1 MKRIIQCILGLTLIG
16 AVPAFGTESAP
27 TTKTDA
33 KSNPHVRI
41 TTNLGVIEVELFA
54 DKAPETVKNFLQYVD
69 ADFYQGTV
77 FHRVIPG
84 FMAQGGGF
92 TAYRE
97 GISFELNQKP
107 VRAPVKNEADN
118 GLQNVT
124 GTVAMARTDD
134 PHSATAQFFINVAD
148 NSFLDHTDKTVRGW
162 GYCVF
167 GKVTRGMSV
176 IKKIEASATKTVG
189 PFENVP
195 VKDVVIQN
203 VQRIKAA
210 RK

>member
-1 MKRIIQCILGLTLIG
+1 MKCFIQCMLSLALIG
-16 AVPAFGTESAP
+16 TVPAFGAEP
-27 TTKTDA
+27 TPAAKTDA
-33 KSNPHVRI
+33 KLNPQVRI
-41 TTNLGVIEVELFA
+41 TTNLGVIELELFA

-97 GISFELNQKP
+97 GMSFELNQKP

-118 GLQNVT
+118 GLQNLT

-148 NSFLDHTDKTVRGW
+148 NSFLDHTDKTRGW

-176 IKKIEASATKTVG
+176 VKKIEASATKTVG

-195 VKDVVIQN
+195 IKDVVIQN